1 MGVVFDDVDEGKG
14 DDELRP
20 FLGGSHSVHCA
31 DAISIFGQPAFN
43 RSADFRCS
51 PSSLRR
57 RITIDTLIG

>member
-31 DAISIFGQPAFN
+31 DAISSSDN
-43 RSADFRCS
+43 RRLTVPLTSAAPRPLSDGE
-51 PSSLRR
+51 LRSIR
-57 RITIDTLIG
+57 